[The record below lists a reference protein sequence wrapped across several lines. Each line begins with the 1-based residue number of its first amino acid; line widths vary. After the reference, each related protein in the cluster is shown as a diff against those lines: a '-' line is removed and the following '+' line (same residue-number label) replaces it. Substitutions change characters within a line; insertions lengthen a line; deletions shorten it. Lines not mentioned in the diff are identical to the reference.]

1 MYAFFYFQKM
11 PFRQPNTCGGV
22 MLATELA
29 KRRPK
34 CPADYEQIARVLS
47 PIFSEDRKP
56 VVLSGRACRERMNG
70 LISKYL
76 EEDKDF
82 TQNSSFPVKRRQ
94 RHAKVNFGDD
104 GKRETSNR
112 QQPFAV
118 CRKRDAKSPFFLSGY
133 AYICNW
139 YIPIQRQL
147 LSHWVSAYLQ
157 SMLIFR
163 SKDSR

>member
-11 PFRQPNTCGGV
+11 PFEWPRSCQDV

-29 KRRPK
+29 QRRPK

-47 PIFSEDRKP
+47 PIFSEDKKP

-82 TQNSSFPVKRRQ
+82 TQNSSFRVIRRQ
-94 RHAKVNFGDD
+94 RHAKLTFGDD

-118 CRKRDAKSPFFLSGY
+118 NATLKVPIVFMKGVYVDLFEV
-133 AYICNW
+133 YI
-139 YIPIQRQL
+139 I
-147 LSHWVSAYLQ
+147 V
-157 SMLIFR
+157 
-163 SKDSR
+163 